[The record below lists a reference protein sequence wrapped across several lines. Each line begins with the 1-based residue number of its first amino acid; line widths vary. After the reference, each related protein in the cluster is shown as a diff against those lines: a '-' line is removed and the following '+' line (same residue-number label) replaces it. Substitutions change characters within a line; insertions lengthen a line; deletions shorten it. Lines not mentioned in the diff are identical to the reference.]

1 MDKQQ
6 NIQVVILAAG
16 KGTRMLPL
24 TETKPKPM
32 QLVSGRNLIEWKLEA
47 LPEETK
53 EVIIVVG
60 HQGEQIE
67 KYFGDEWRGF
77 GAKMRIRYVHQ
88 AELNG
93 TAGAL
98 WAAKDFLRNRFI
110 VMMGDDLYAREDILK
125 MTKHDLAV
133 CVTQVANREIGGE
146 MLANPD
152 GTFKNI
158 QEEKHF
164 VETGLMNTGMYMLDR
179 RIFDHELMPIGGSS
193 KEFGLPHTLVTL
205 AKKDPIAMVHASKWL
220 QVTTPEDLLS
230 AEEFVKDNGVI

>member
-60 HQGEQIE
+60 YQGDQIE

-77 GAKMRIRYVHQ
+77 GAKMRIKYVHQ
-88 AELNG
+88 EELNG

-98 WAAKDFLRNRFI
+98 WAAKDLLHDRFM

-125 MTKHDLAV
+125 MTKFDLAV
-133 CVTQVANREIGGE
+133 CVLQVAQREIGGE
-146 MLANPD
+146 MHTNPD
-152 GTFKNI
+152 GSLRSI

-164 VETGLMNTGMYMLDR
+164 LETGLMNTGMYMLDR
-179 RIFDHELMPIGGSS
+179 RIFDYEPVAIGGSS
-193 KEFGLPHTLVTL
+193 KEFGLPHTLVSL
-205 AKKDPIAMVHASKWL
+205 AKVDPVALVHASKWL

-230 AEEFVKDNGVI
+230 AEDFVRDNA